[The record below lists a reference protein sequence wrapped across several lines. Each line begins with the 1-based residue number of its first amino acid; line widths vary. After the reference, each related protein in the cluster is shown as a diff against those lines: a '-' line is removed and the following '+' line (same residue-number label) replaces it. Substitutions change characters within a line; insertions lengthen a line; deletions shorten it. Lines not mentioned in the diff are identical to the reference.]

1 MKLEKLL
8 AKQKEL
14 ETQINEA
21 RKQQREAKIRSLTR
35 QAERLGLLDLD
46 AEVVAIA
53 LESAARSLQLPTVTG
68 EEQGAA

>member
-14 ETQINEA
+14 EAQINEA

-53 LESAARSLQLPTVTG
+53 LESAARSLQLTTVTG
-68 EEQGAA
+68 EEQGAT